1 MFKGTE
7 GRLKCNPKAAPRP
20 TKDQYKWY
28 KGTTLLTSSSPYR
41 IEYGEY
47 STLIVDNVDKDR
59 DEGLYKCF
67 AENFLGNDE
76 ATGTATVLGENFM
89 MYRFD
94 TKSFRYKSFRGY
106 KLKQ

>member
-1 MFKGTE
+1 M
-7 GRLKCNPKAAPRP
+7 
-20 TKDQYKWY
+20 
-28 KGTTLLTSSSPYR
+28 
-41 IEYGEY
+41 
-47 STLIVDNVDKDR
+47 IVDNVDKDR

-67 AENFLGNDE
+67 AENFLGNGE
-76 ATGTATVLGENFM
+76 ATGTATVLGENVM

>member
-1 MFKGTE
+1 M
-7 GRLKCNPKAAPRP
+7 
-20 TKDQYKWY
+20 
-28 KGTTLLTSSSPYR
+28 
-41 IEYGEY
+41 
-47 STLIVDNVDKDR
+47 IVDNVDKDR

-76 ATGTATVLGENFM
+76 ATGTATVLGENVM

-94 TKSFRYKSFRGY
+94 TKSFRGY

>member
-1 MFKGTE
+1 M
-7 GRLKCNPKAAPRP
+7 
-20 TKDQYKWY
+20 
-28 KGTTLLTSSSPYR
+28 
-41 IEYGEY
+41 
-47 STLIVDNVDKDR
+47 IVDNVDKDR

-76 ATGTATVLGENFM
+76 ATGTATVLGENVM

-94 TKSFRYKSFRGY
+94 TKSFRYKSFREY